1 MKIICVMLALPSD
14 VNPRIF
20 RCIASQ
26 TVPISLVLVLT
37 EIVNAP
43 TWPARVSK
51 ILNNGLSH
59 INLDDFNYI
68 LCVNSDAWLPPD
80 FVEGNLKGDPDVCGL
95 GAAMLI
101 KTSSFQ
107 QVMGGK
113 FDPYSD
119 DAAIHFEFQ
128 RHRLK
133 ASPYRVNPRVLRQPG
148 ATHRLNYWVEQGHVY
163 YQLGCEP
170 FHVLAKTRLGWRHI
184 LSVFGYVH
192 AALKREPQ
200 CRCAG
205 YVRFHQLR
213 RLIHPWKEKTTLRSA
228 QFP

>member
-1 MKIICVMLALPSD
+1 MLALPSD
-14 VNPRIF
+14 VNLRVF

-26 TVPISLVLVLT
+26 TVPISLTLVLT
-37 EIVNAP
+37 ETVNAA

-51 ILNNGLSH
+51 ILNNGLRH
-59 INLDDFNYI
+59 VNLDDFDYI
-68 LCVNSDAWLPPD
+68 LRVDCDAWLPPD
-80 FVEGNLKGDPDVCGL
+80 FVEGNLQGSPDVCGL

-107 QVMGGK
+107 NVMGGK

-128 RHRLK
+128 RRRLK
-133 ASPYRVNPRVLRQPG
+133 ATPYRVNPRVLRPPG
-148 ATHRLNYWVEQGHVY
+148 ATHRLSYWVEQGHVY

-170 FHVLAKTRLGWRHI
+170 FHVLAKTRLGLCHI
-184 LSVFGYVH
+184 LSVVGYVC
-192 AALKREPQ
+192 AALKRAPQ

-213 RLIHPWKEKTTLRSA
+213 RLIHPWGEKAALRSA
-228 QFP
+228 QFPKSW